1 MRYIGTDY
9 GSIDYSI
16 WIVSDDGVNIA
27 SLPLGGFVSD
37 YENNWEG
44 FPMLISI
51 WKRNRVM
58 DQGFISW

>member
-1 MRYIGTDY
+1 MMRYIGTDY

-37 YENNWEG
+37 YENN
-44 FPMLISI
+44 
-51 WKRNRVM
+51 
-58 DQGFISW
+58 